1 MGDTNY
7 FSGVVK
13 MLENPIQTPNKRISI
28 TKLRAEIPQF
38 RKTKIVCLIFLG
50 NVANEIKSCYHINDY
65 ILIEGY
71 VVIQTKRRFDSTLQN
86 QKQIF
91 IIVLKSHPFFFN

>member
-13 MLENPIQTPNKRISI
+13 ILENPIQTQNKKILI
-28 TKLRAEIPQF
+28 TKLRAEIPQL

-50 NVANEIKSCYHINDY
+50 NVANEIKTYYHINDY

-71 VVIQTKRRFDSTLQN
+71 IAIENQTSFNLTLQN
-86 QKQIF
+86 QKQVF